1 MSFCLSVYLTVC
13 VSVCLSVFCLSIY
26 LFVCLS
32 ICLSMPVCLPVF
44 VCLSVCLCVS
54 VCLSVYACVSFCLFC
69 LPDYS
74 VRVSVC
80 LPVYLCVS
88 LSLSFLPCVILS
100 IRLSIGPPASLSGC
114 LHIPLYLSTWLTDR
128 WTDWPIVFLSTY
140 LSTIHDHSLYHLLS
154 YQYFRFGIDTKQ
166 LPDPATRWSDFMF
179 ALSLLNDR
187 EGYIWNPDTW

>member
-32 ICLSMPVCLPVF
+32 ICLSMPVCLSVF
-44 VCLSVCLCVS
+44 VSVYSVCLTILFVCRS
-54 VCLSVYACVSFCLFC
+54 VCLFIC
-69 LPDYS
+69 
-74 VRVSVC
+74 VC
-80 LPVYLCVS
+80 LS

-100 IRLSIGPPASLSGC
+100 IRLSIGPPVSLSGC

-128 WTDWPIVFLSTY
+128 WTDCPIVFLSTY